1 MKQTIKKINYILMT
15 FALVGGFSLLFFAP
29 GVSAAPDE
37 GLFDGAKKEA
47 CAGVQLSGPPDT
59 ANCTADDESTLS
71 KTIQDGISL
80 VSIIVGIIAVIMIII
95 GGFRFIVSNGDSS
108 KITSARNTIIY
119 ALVGLMLA
127 ALAQIIV
134 RFVLANV

>member
-1 MKQTIKKINYILMT
+1 MT
-15 FALVGGFSLLFFAP
+15 FALVGGFSLLFVAP
-29 GVSAAPDE
+29 DVSAAPDSS
-37 GLFDGAKKEA
+37 LFEGAKKEA
-47 CAGVQLSGPPDT
+47 CGGVQLSGPPDS

-71 KTIQDGISL
+71 KTIQDGIGL

>member
-1 MKQTIKKINYILMT
+1 MKQTIKKINYILVT
-15 FALVGGFSLLFFAP
+15 FVLVGGFSLLFVAP
-29 GVSAAPDE
+29 GVAAAADS
-37 GLFDGAKKEA
+37 LFEGAKKEA
-47 CAGVQLSGPPDT
+47 CGGVQLSGPPDS

-71 KTIQDGISL
+71 KTIQDGIGL